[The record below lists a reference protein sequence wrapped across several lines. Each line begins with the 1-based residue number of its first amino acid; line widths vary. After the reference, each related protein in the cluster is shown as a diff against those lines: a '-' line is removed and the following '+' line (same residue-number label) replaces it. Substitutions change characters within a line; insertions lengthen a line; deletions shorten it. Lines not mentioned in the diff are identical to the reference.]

1 MNTTEKQ
8 TEKSVA
14 YPKSSQKAIAAKR
27 KKKKKPN
34 RQENPCKT
42 SKKKRKKTS
51 NNKTWEKRYTFLK
64 RTEKWKSNGKV
75 SVLKGSIYLLHICT
89 YWFLHMEQ
97 NKIKCCISRD
107 LIKVAVLTDIK
118 RI

>member
-14 YPKSSQKAIAAKR
+14 YPKSSQKTFAAKR
-27 KKKKKPN
+27 KKKKSHNSRVQKLTYQNKVN

-51 NNKTWEKRYTFLK
+51 NNKT
-64 RTEKWKSNGKV
+64 
-75 SVLKGSIYLLHICT
+75 
-89 YWFLHMEQ
+89 
-97 NKIKCCISRD
+97 
-107 LIKVAVLTDIK
+107 
-118 RI
+118 